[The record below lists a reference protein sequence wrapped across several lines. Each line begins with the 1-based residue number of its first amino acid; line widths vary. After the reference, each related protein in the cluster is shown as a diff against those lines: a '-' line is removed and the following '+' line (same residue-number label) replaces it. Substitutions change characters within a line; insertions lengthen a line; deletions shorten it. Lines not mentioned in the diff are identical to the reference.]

1 MPQFLEATV
10 DNSIPSDLPISLPAN
25 NIPEQREKLAVLV
38 STGKSKEALGF
49 QLISKRNAFQTKMWR
64 DIINCMR
71 PTTWRKTTETL
82 IIIALL
88 MPGSKAI
95 GMFVK
100 VDGVEALQ
108 KDVQEK
114 LIINLV
120 LSWKLCKR
128 TNNMQRGFFII
139 NSAFPSACGWY
150 YGIALRPPVRGC
162 QHCSELTTKYIVFK
176 KKTKNEKQKAEKA
189 TCEKPWTISWL
200 RNSQQNFF

>member
-88 MPGSKAI
+88 MPDSKAI

-108 KDVQEK
+108 KDMREEF
-114 LIINLV
+114 IINSV
-120 LSWKLCKR
+120 LSWKLCKHI
-128 TNNMQRGFFII
+128 II
-139 NSAFPSACGWY
+139 NIKITIGKEIFP
-150 YGIALRPPVRGC
+150 
-162 QHCSELTTKYIVFK
+162 
-176 KKTKNEKQKAEKA
+176 
-189 TCEKPWTISWL
+189 
-200 RNSQQNFF
+200 